1 MNTGLRIVTY
11 VCWQVTIEVTWDLTI
26 WQEVIG
32 VTEVS
37 ASLRSEDNTWDYGDL
52 YSDLCSDLYS
62 DLYWKEVTIG
72 KAHKHWDERPISDL
86 RRYIA
91 KIIKKTTRT
100 TREQLKKVSL
110 ANLLNCFLYHFGRF
124 AKIPKLNC
132 PKLSRLSLYI
142 KVMLLEIEV
151 MLLVA
156 EGLPLHAEA

>member
-1 MNTGLRIVTY
+1 MKVGL
-11 VCWQVTIEVTWDLTI
+11 EVGI
-26 WQEVIG
+26 
-32 VTEVS
+32 
-37 ASLRSEDNTWDYGDL
+37 
-52 YSDLCSDLYS
+52 
-62 DLYWKEVTIG
+62 KEVDPTCLSPVSMQ
-72 KAHKHWDERPISDL
+72 DERVLSEV

-142 KVMLLEIEV
+142 KIMLLEIEA
-151 MLLVA
+151 MLLDA
-156 EGLPLHAEA
+156 KGLPLHAEA

>member
-1 MNTGLRIVTY
+1 MNP
-11 VCWQVTIEVTWDLTI
+11 
-26 WQEVIG
+26 
-32 VTEVS
+32 
-37 ASLRSEDNTWDYGDL
+37 
-52 YSDLCSDLYS
+52 
-62 DLYWKEVTIG
+62 
-72 KAHKHWDERPISDL
+72 HKHWAERPISDL

-142 KVMLLEIEV
+142 KVMLLDAEV
-151 MLLVA
+151 MLL
-156 EGLPLHAEA
+156 HAEAMLLRAEAMLLHAVA